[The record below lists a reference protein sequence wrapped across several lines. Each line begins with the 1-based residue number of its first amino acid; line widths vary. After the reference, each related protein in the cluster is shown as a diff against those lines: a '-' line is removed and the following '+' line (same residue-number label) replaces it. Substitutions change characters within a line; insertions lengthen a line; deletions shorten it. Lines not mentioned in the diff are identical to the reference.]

1 MSAEPGS
8 GPESPN
14 DDVALLSRL
23 GYAQELRR
31 RMSAFSNFAIA
42 FSTICIL
49 AGGITSLQ
57 MGVSAVGGAAA
68 GVVWPIGVAFAFV
81 VALSMA
87 QVASAFPTAG
97 GLYHW
102 SAILGGKGWGWATAW
117 FNLAGLVFVTAAV
130 NVGAYQLF
138 AGFIGPMIGIDPAQL
153 GVGDQIVGV
162 AVISASQALLNHF
175 GIRLTTLLTDFSGYL
190 ILVVAALLT
199 LAMIART
206 PHLELGRLVRF
217 QNLSGAAGGEIWPPH
232 PGLLTMTLLG
242 ILWPVYTITG
252 FDASAHTSEETVG
265 AAVNVPRGMLRSVAV
280 SGIFGWVMVA
290 ALVLALPSV
299 ADGARQGDKVFAWL
313 MTRTLPGAAGNA
325 LWVGIVAANYLCGLA
340 CVTSTSRMM
349 YAFARDGGLPG
360 SLILRGVS
368 PKWRTP
374 VAAIWTTVALAF
386 ASTLWAKAY
395 ATLTAGA
402 VIFLYLSYV
411 MPAAAGLRAYGRSWT
426 RMGPFD
432 LGGRLYRTL
441 AVVALVGV
449 ALLVWIGVQPPNDK
463 ALIVTL
469 AAVAVLAA
477 AWWLGVRRRFRG
489 PPAVDSS
496 R

>member
-1 MSAEPGS
+1 VSAEPGS

-14 DDVALLSRL
+14 DDVELLSRL